1 MRHEPVGREAAEDVQ
16 RMAVLLELV
25 AGRRLPRER
34 ILVPVGAVCLAA
46 FVFAL
51 HGQRARIV
59 TVRVTLVEVV
69 GEGAVDREVLDR
81 FQFEREVVVARMTF
95 EVMGVLVDQRTRCID
110 FLSVVV
116 QRVVCVRRFEQ
127 R

>member
-1 MRHEPVGREAAEDVQ
+1 MP
-16 RMAVLLELV
+16 
-25 AGRRLPRER
+25 
-34 ILVPVGAVCLAA
+34 
-46 FVFAL
+46 
-51 HGQRARIV
+51 
-59 TVRVTLVEVV
+59 LVEIV

-81 FQFEREVVVARMTF
+81 FQFEREVVIARMTF
-95 EVMGVLVDQRTRCID
+95 EVMGVLVDQRTRRID